1 MDLKIWPNDDE
12 YVDGISNQ
20 FQPHS
25 LSAFQQEIENAQRSQ
40 ARDLPA
46 AEVSG
51 AVGWDRRTQPELM
64 EHPKWVVC
72 GGDVFFFKDSKRS
85 PNDKNEAFKCKRL
98 VTSNDVQS

>member
-1 MDLKIWPNDDE
+1 MDLKIWSNDDE

-51 AVGWDRRTQPELM
+51 AVGWDRQTQPELM
-64 EHPKWVVC
+64 DTLNGWCVV
-72 GGDVFFFKDSKRS
+72 GMFFFKRLKKVPKRQ
-85 PNDKNEAFKCKRL
+85 K
-98 VTSNDVQS
+98 